1 VREARRSGPSRWSR
15 WVLALVTLALTSCAG
30 GGHRGAVTPP
40 TSSLPVLRSAGQT
53 PSAGDLG
60 DPSLLTVPAGPTGPA
75 RYVLFGTGDWPSNVP
90 TALSSDLK
98 SWRPAADALP
108 VVPAW
113 SKTDRYHSRIWAPAV
128 SAVGSRWLLYITVPG
143 RGSGRQC
150 IAVAAS
156 DRPEGPYRDAI
167 GHPLVCQSSLGG
179 SIDPAIVRGD
189 AGMTLLWKS
198 DGNCCGLPATL
209 WSQSLR
215 ADGLAVTGPAHPLLA
230 ASRSWQAGVI
240 EEPAMVP
247 ASRGGWWLFYSGG
260 PFDRESYSIG
270 VASCPTL
277 AGPCTDR
284 SAQPYRASVPGQRS
298 PGGLDVFRDLDG
310 RLRDV
315 FDTWTRPPRD
325 GRYYCC
331 RAIDLAEVT
340 GL

>member
-1 VREARRSGPSRWSR
+1 VREARRTGPSRWSR
-15 WVLALVTLALTSCAG
+15 WVLALATLALTSCAG

-60 DPSLLTVPAGPTGPA
+60 DPSLLTVPAGPTGPG

-90 TALSSDLK
+90 TAVSSDLK
-98 SWRPAADALP
+98 SWRPGADALP

-113 SKTDRYHSRIWAPAV
+113 SKTGRYHSRIWAPAV
-128 SAVGSRWLLYITVPG
+128 SAVGSRWLLYITVPD
-143 RGSGRQC
+143 RVSGRQC

-156 DRPEGPYRDAI
+156 GRPEGPYRDAI

-179 SIDPAIVRGD
+179 SIDPAIARGD

-198 DGNCCGLPATL
+198 DGNCCGL
-209 WSQSLR
+209 
-215 ADGLAVTGPAHPLLA
+215 
-230 ASRSWQAGVI
+230 
-240 EEPAMVP
+240 
-247 ASRGGWWLFYSGG
+247 
-260 PFDRESYSIG
+260 
-270 VASCPTL
+270 
-277 AGPCTDR
+277 
-284 SAQPYRASVPGQRS
+284 QPYRASVPGQRS

-310 RLRDV
+310 RLRAV